1 MGKSTPFATQNA
13 LPPTS
18 NILIFPTKQP
28 MQTLSVNHKK
38 ILLSLLCSVAA
49 YGLINGLLIPMPIWK
64 YLVIE
69 LILTI
74 GWKLTER
81 ELKKH
86 D

>member
-1 MGKSTPFATQNA
+1 
-13 LPPTS
+13 
-18 NILIFPTKQP
+18 
-28 MQTLSVNHKK
+28 VNYKK

-49 YGLINGLLIPMPIWK
+49 YGLINGLLIAMPIWK

-86 D
+86 E

>member
-13 LPPTS
+13 LLPTS

-28 MQTLSVNHKK
+28 MQTLSVNYKK

-49 YGLINGLLIPMPIWK
+49 YGLINGLLIAMPIWK

-86 D
+86 E